1 MMNVLLTYLIVY
13 LTANLNVG
21 ADAAIAKTM
30 VSLEKNLFP
39 KSVLENITLNDSEQV
54 FIPPGETRTSKT
66 DDDFAA
72 VVHRVISI
80 WV

>member
-1 MMNVLLTYLIVY
+1 MLNVLLTYLIVN
-13 LTANLNVG
+13 LTANLNVR